1 VEVKEMLKKIALPVV
16 ALVVMLILASA
27 PAKAAVRFGVTVG
40 PPVYT
45 YPAYPYDPY
54 AYANPYAD
62 PYAYPGYYDNYYYA
76 PAPAYAYPY
85 FSYGYRG
92 GFGHGGHELQE
103 HRVPAFRGGGHEQR
117 GGFGGSGGHR
127 R

>member
-1 VEVKEMLKKIALPVV
+1 MLKKIALPVV

-62 PYAYPGYYDNYYYA
+62 PYAYPGYYDYYYA
-76 PAPAYAYPY
+76 PAPVYAYPS

-92 GFGHGGHELQE
+92 GFGHEVTNSRRIARG
-103 HRVPAFRGGGHEQR
+103 VPRQR
-117 GGFGGSGGHR
+117 A
-127 R
+127 

>member
-1 VEVKEMLKKIALPVV
+1 
-16 ALVVMLILASA
+16 LVVMLLLTSA

-54 AYANPYAD
+54 AYADPYAD

-76 PAPAYAYPY
+76 PAPAYVYPY
-85 FSYGYRG
+85 YNYRG
-92 GFGHGGHELQE
+92 GWGHEFHERGGQ
-103 HRVPAFRGGGHEQR
+103 AFRGEGHEQR
-117 GGFGGSGGHR
+117 GGFGGNSFRGSSVGGSRGGHR